1 MKATFPLFAIGALLA
16 SSASAEVS
24 EAAGDHFLI
33 GFSARVEAPSAKVYV
48 ALSEVARWWSAEH
61 TWSGTAANLSLK
73 PEAGGCFCERWA
85 DGSAE
90 HGRVVMAIKN
100 EMLRLDAALGPLQE
114 SALDAVLTFSLKPME
129 DDTTRLDVDYR
140 VNGSSASGLD
150 RIAPVVDN
158 VLAAQIDRL
167 LRYIDTGKADEPPA
181 DEVKEPPSRRAARA
195 ELIEEWSRQAAAA
208 QAADDDAEA
217 KPGKSATP
225 PKP

>member
-1 MKATFPLFAIGALLA
+1 
-16 SSASAEVS
+16 
-24 EAAGDHFLI
+24 
-33 GFSARVEAPSAKVYV
+33 
-48 ALSEVARWWSAEH
+48 
-61 TWSGTAANLSLK
+61 
-73 PEAGGCFCERWA
+73 
-85 DGSAE
+85 
-90 HGRVVMAIKN
+90 IKN

-217 KPGKSATP
+217 KPGKSAT
-225 PKP
+225 